1 MEKTGEGLCD
11 YARKKLGTPYFFGA
25 KMQLLTEEFMQTMH
39 RKYPS
44 VVTEQY
50 MEMAIHRGLPGRVC
64 CDCSGLIAGYTGRSF
79 GTAQLYASAS
89 LRMSVET
96 IDQFP
101 AGTLLWKKG
110 HVAVFIGYMDNMP
123 CCIESRSLEHGC
135 CLSKIAGRGFTHGL
149 LLKDFTYSEPLPSGS
164 APSPNIYPIP
174 TDILLPGEEG
184 NQVKWLQHALF
195 ESGYDL
201 SITGV
206 FDDTTRQ
213 ALIAYQ
219 NTSDIYHEPGY
230 LGFSTLQALK
240 NTL

>member
-89 LRMSVET
+89 LRMSVENNRSISGRNT
-96 IDQFP
+96 
-101 AGTLLWKKG
+101 
-110 HVAVFIGYMDNMP
+110 
-123 CCIESRSLEHGC
+123 SLEKGTC
-135 CLSKIAGRGFTHGL
+135 GRL
-149 LLKDFTYSEPLPSGS
+149 YR
-164 APSPNIYPIP
+164 IY
-174 TDILLPGEEG
+174 G
-184 NQVKWLQHALF
+184 
-195 ESGYDL
+195 
-201 SITGV
+201 
-206 FDDTTRQ
+206 
-213 ALIAYQ
+213 
-219 NTSDIYHEPGY
+219 
-230 LGFSTLQALK
+230 
-240 NTL
+240 

>member
-135 CLSKIAGRGFTHGL
+135 CLSKIAGR
-149 LLKDFTYSEPLPSGS
+149 S

-174 TDILLPGEEG
+174 TAILLPGEEG

-201 SITGV
+201 SVTGV